1 LPVKGFATKAIHG
14 SIRKNDPH
22 GTLRPAVYDSVAF
35 EFRTALEMQQAFEGR
50 RLAHSYSRISNPT
63 VEEFEDR
70 ARILADAKGAIAVA
84 SGMAAIANVILAVA
98 EAGANIVTSRFLFGN
113 TYSLF
118 EQTLKPWGLQ
128 VSYVDMTNPG
138 KLEAAINDK
147 TRAVFLETITN
158 PQLQVAD
165 MRMVTRVAEAHSVPV
180 VIDGTTTTPFLFKS
194 RDFGVAVE
202 VISSTKSISGGAT
215 SVGGLIIDNGIFDWT
230 KNPKVRPWAEKCGPM
245 GLLVFLRREI
255 YRNLGACLS
264 PQNAYLHTLG
274 LETLDLRLQKSCAN
288 ALQIARSLEKCPGIK
303 EVRYPGLESSPWHK
317 IARSQFP
324 NGYGSL
330 VGFRLESREAC
341 FALMNKCQV
350 VRRATNIH
358 DNKTLILHPAS
369 TIFCECSAEEKAKME
384 VDENLLRLSVGIEDA
399 TDILED
405 LTAAI

>member
-1 LPVKGFATKAIHG
+1 MKGFATKAIHG
-14 SIRKNDPH
+14 LLRKRDPH

-35 EFRTALEMQQAFEGR
+35 EFQSALEMQQAFEGR
-50 RLAHSYSRISNPT
+50 RPAHSYCRISNPT
-63 VEEFEDR
+63 VEEFEER
-70 ARILADAKGAIAVA
+70 VRLLADAKGAIAVA

-98 EAGANIVTSRFLFGN
+98 EAGTNVVTSKFLFGN

-128 VSYVDMTNPG
+128 VSYVDMTNPAE
-138 KLEAAINDK
+138 LEAAINAQ

-165 MRMVTRVAEAHSVPV
+165 MRTVTRIAQAHGVPV
-180 VIDGTTTTPFLFKS
+180 IVDGTMTTPFLFNS

-202 VISSTKSISGGAT
+202 VLSSTKSISGGAT
-215 SVGGLIIDNGIFDWT
+215 SVGGVVIENGVFDWT
-230 KNPKVRPWAEKCGPM
+230 RNPKVRPWAEKCGPM

-288 ALQIARSLEKCPGIK
+288 ALQLARTLERSPEIK
-303 EVRYPGLESSPWHK
+303 QVHYPGLESSPDYK
-317 IARSQFP
+317 VARSQFS

-330 VGFRLESREAC
+330 VGFCLESREAC
-341 FALMNKCQV
+341 FALMNKCKV

-369 TIFCECSAEEKAKME
+369 TIFCEYSAEEKAKMR
-384 VDENLLRLSVGIEDA
+384 VGENLLRLSVGIEDPE
-399 TDILED
+399 DILED
-405 LTAAI
+405 LTAAL

>member
-1 LPVKGFATKAIHG
+1 VKGFSTKAIHG
-14 SIRKNDPH
+14 SIRKHDPH

-35 EFRTALEMQQAFEGR
+35 EFQTALEMQQAFEGR

-70 ARILADAKGAIAVA
+70 VRILAEAKGAIAVA
-84 SGMAAIANVILAVA
+84 SGMAAIANVILAIA
-98 EAGANIVTSRFLFGN
+98 EAGTKVVTSKFLFGN

-128 VSYVDMTNPG
+128 VSYVDMTNPAE
-138 KLEAAINDK
+138 LEAAIDDK

-165 MRMVTRVAEAHSVPV
+165 MRTVTRIAQAKDVPV
-180 VIDGTTTTPFLFKS
+180 VVDGTVTTPYLFKS
-194 RDFGVAVE
+194 KEFGVAVE
-202 VISSTKSISGGAT
+202 VISSTKGISGGAT
-215 SVGGLIIDNGIFDWT
+215 SVGGVVIDNGVFDWN

-245 GLLVFLRREI
+245 GLLVFLRREV

-288 ALQIARSLEKCPGIK
+288 ALHIARSLENSPKIK
-303 EVRYPGLESSPWHK
+303 RVHYPGLESSPHHK
-317 IARSQFP
+317 TARSQFT

-330 VGFRLESREAC
+330 LGFCLESREAC
-341 FALMNKCQV
+341 FDLMNKCKV

-358 DNKTLILHPAS
+358 DNKTLIIHPAS
-369 TIFCECSAEEKAKME
+369 TIFCEYSAEEKAKME
-384 VDENLLRLSVGIEDA
+384 VGENLLRLSVGIEDA
-399 TDILED
+399 EDILGD
-405 LTAAI
+405 LTAPI

>member
-1 LPVKGFATKAIHG
+1 VRGFATKAIHG
-14 SIRKNDPH
+14 SIRKKDPH

-35 EFRTALEMQQAFEGR
+35 EFQTALEMQQAFEGR
-50 RLAHSYSRISNPT
+50 RPAHSYSRISNPT

-70 ARILADAKGAIAVA
+70 MRILADAKGVIAVA
-84 SGMAAIANVILAVA
+84 SGMAAIANVILAIA
-98 EAGANIVTSRFLFGN
+98 EAGTNVVTSKFLFGN

-118 EQTLKPWGLQ
+118 EQTLKPWGLR
-128 VSYVDMTNPG
+128 VSYVDMTKPAE
-138 KLEAAINDK
+138 LEASINDK
-147 TRAVFLETITN
+147 TRAIFLETITN

-165 MRMVTRVAEAHSVPV
+165 IRAVTRIAEAHDLPV
-180 VIDGTTTTPFLFKS
+180 VLDGTVTTPFLFKS

-215 SVGGLIIDNGIFDWT
+215 SVGGVIIENGVFDWN
-230 KNPKVRPWAEKCGPM
+230 KNPKVRPWAEKFGPM

-264 PQNAYLHTLG
+264 PQNAFLHTLG

-288 ALQIARSLEKCPGIK
+288 ALQIARSLEQSPKIQQ
-303 EVRYPGLESSPWHK
+303 VHYPGLESSPSHK
-317 IARSQFP
+317 IAQAQFS

-330 VGFRLESREAC
+330 VGFRLVNREAC
-341 FALMNKCQV
+341 FALMDKCGI

-369 TIFCECSAEEKAKME
+369 TIFCEYSAEEKAKME
-384 VDENLLRLSVGIEDA
+384 VGDNLLRLSVGIEDA
-399 TDILED
+399 EDIIED
-405 LTAAI
+405 LTTAM